1 MREVSVE
8 IKVQTHSNC
17 MKNRNVRNLT
27 ANATAISRKMIMFKA
42 CILSDLYQQSQFIKI

>member
-17 MKNRNVRNLT
+17 MKNRNVRSFT

-42 CILSDLYQQSQFIKI
+42 CVLSDLYQQSQFIKI